1 MDLLSAN
8 SHATLSAPQ
17 LSPSG
22 KCSTLSPSWLSG
34 RSLNSISRAANFDGI
49 GQRPA
54 GDARHAGHTGVGA
67 GSGYAHSTVALGPA
81 ARGTPFSLIHL
92 RNMMAATGAGA
103 AIMPAFYS
111 EGLSLPALFCALRLS
126 RVRPASFGDAWHTS
140 RAKRL
145 HGEAVNFVDFLVIA
159 RIKTCHSPDKNP
171 CPCPARCARRGSCA
185 PAGRR
190 LRDPRTDPRFPPA

>member
-92 RNMMAATGAGA
+92 RNMMAATKAGA

-126 RVRPASFGDAWHTS
+126 RVRPCVIWRRVAHQPRQKAAWRS
-140 RAKRL
+140 GKFR
-145 HGEAVNFVDFLVIA
+145 GFP
-159 RIKTCHSPDKNP
+159 CHSPDKNP
-171 CPCPARCARRGSCA
+171 CPCPARCAHRGSCA